1 METTITNNEF
11 NFEQLSISDKLVSL
25 FTEPSKLFS
34 NISKF
39 GVKTSDWII
48 PIIVMTLLAMTV
60 QIVIMQNPALK
71 QQIVNEQM
79 ERFELQLNQMVES
92 GKLSQSQADEQLE
105 IIYDK
110 IGTQMDS
117 ALPISLFGIGVVSFI
132 FFFIISGFYI
142 LSVLN

>member
-1 METTITNNEF
+1 METTITNNELK
-11 NFEQLSISDKLVSL
+11 FEELSISDKLVSL

-48 PIIVMTLLAMTV
+48 PVIVMTLLAMTV

-71 QQIVNEQM
+71 QQVINEQM

-92 GKLSQSQADEQLE
+92 GQL
-105 IIYDK
+105 I
-110 IGTQMDS
+110 
-117 ALPISLFGIGVVSFI
+117 
-132 FFFIISGFYI
+132 
-142 LSVLN
+142 